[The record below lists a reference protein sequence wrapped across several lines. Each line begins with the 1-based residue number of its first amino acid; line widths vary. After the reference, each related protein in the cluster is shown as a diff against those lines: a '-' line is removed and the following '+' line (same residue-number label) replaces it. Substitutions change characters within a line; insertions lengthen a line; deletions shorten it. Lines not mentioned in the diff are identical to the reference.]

1 MKKFFGVLLALVL
14 AFSCVTLVACVD
26 KKEETPSEDVAVAVV
41 TLNKDKA
48 VLEAGGT
55 LELTATVSPD
65 NATDK
70 TVTWSTSAEAVATVE
85 NGKVTAV
92 SAGTATI
99 TAKAGDKSASCE
111 VTVIDYTAATLGEW
125 QADRTEPKAWTV
137 SDGKITLTTSQSPNN
152 NWYSWQGRKAAVE
165 MEAVSE
171 WKVETTFE
179 LTANVLARDGVR
191 TSVWL
196 NVQDAEGNTLDWAI
210 AQYFCDI
217 KADEQSALVQNWQ
230 WWDSNYKDDQG
241 QTVGKFNNAE
251 DLTPSEGTHAL
262 AIAFAAGKIT
272 VSIDNQEIA
281 SYELKNGQGQIV
293 TECKPAEVILQSY
306 SYGEEYTMVF
316 GIPVVKYLAD

>member
-1 MKKFFGVLLALVL
+1 MKKFLGVLLAFVV
-14 AFSCVTLVACVD
+14 AFSCIALVACVD
-26 KKEETPSEDVAVAVV
+26 KKEETQGDVEVAVV
-41 TLNKDKA
+41 TLDKNKA
-48 VLEAGGT
+48 ELEVGET
-55 LELTATVSPD
+55 LQLNATVSPD

-92 SAGTATI
+92 AAGTATI
-99 TAKAGDKSASCE
+99 TAKAGEKSASCE

-125 QADRTEPKAWTV
+125 QSDRTEPKEWTV
-137 SDGKITLTTSQSPNN
+137 SDGKITLTTSESPNN

-179 LTANVLARDGVR
+179 LTGDVLARDGVR

-196 NVQDAEGNTLDWAI
+196 NVQDAQGNILDWAI

-217 KADEQSALVQNWQ
+217 KADEDAALVQNWQ
-230 WWDSNYKDDQG
+230 WWDSAYANEQG
-241 QTVGKFNNAE
+241 EVVGRFNNAE

-262 AIAFAAGKIT
+262 SVSFADGKIT
-272 VSIDNQEIA
+272 VSIDDQAIA
-281 SYELKNGQGQIV
+281 SYELKDAQGQPV

-306 SYGEEYTMVF
+306 SYGEEYTVVF
-316 GIPVVKYLAD
+316 GVPVVKYIAD